1 MTHYITNIEVQLL
14 PQKALLL
21 SKSNVLLVSD
31 LHLGKVEHFRLS
43 GIGLP
48 TGPTESTME
57 RLDSMVQQYSPSYII
72 FLGDLFHSKKNSAY
86 SLFEQWRLSHKNLK
100 MLLINGNHDIMTRND
115 YLSLD
120 LELHVEYEIES
131 LWLTHEPQTVLPT
144 ETRFNLAGHIHPGI
158 RLKGK
163 GKQSLTLPCFWFTDK
178 QGILPAFGQFTGKY
192 LMDFHENS
200 TIFAIANDQIIK
212 IK

>member
-1 MTHYITNIEVQLL
+1 LTFNILGLQVHLL
-14 PQKALLL
+14 PEKALLL
-21 SKSNVLLVSD
+21 PENKVLILSD
-31 LHLGKVEHFRLS
+31 LHLGKVEHFRAS

-48 TGPTESTME
+48 AGPTESTLIT
-57 RLDSMVQQYSPSYII
+57 LDTLIHKIKPTHII
-72 FLGDLFHSKKNSAY
+72 FLGDLFHSRKNTSY
-86 SLFEQWRLSHKNLK
+86 SLFEDWRYSHREIQ
-100 MLLINGNHDIMTRND
+100 MSLIHGNHDIMSNAD
-115 YLSLD
+115 YLNLGLD
-120 LELHVEYEIES
+120 LYFEYQIGP
-131 LWLTHEPQTVLPT
+131 LWLTHEPQTILPT

-178 QGILPAFGQFTGKY
+178 QGIVPAFGQFTGKY
-192 LMDFHENS
+192 LMDIHENS